1 MLSGKSGFMDK
12 RELESYCGDL
22 AQVFGI
28 EECVLEDGKARGTRG
43 YLLDN
48 GCGLEMIVLRDK
60 CFAIPKLK
68 FKGVNIGLITKAGI
82 CGPWFYQE
90 DGTRGFLR
98 NFEGGF
104 LTTCGLTYM
113 GTPGEENGNK
123 NGLHGVISNTPMEH
137 AGSSIDWRDGAAEL
151 NLTGEAREAYL
162 FGPNLVIHK
171 SLKVHTD
178 RNRIELHD
186 AVENKD
192 FHPSPL
198 MLLYHFNYGYPFL
211 DENVQIYTNYDRIA
225 PRDNRSKDSLDRI
238 SRFERPS
245 VEAEEVVGIRTMSDK
260 NGKDG
265 VTIVYNPKQGIAVK
279 MQLKVR
285 QLPILNQWKSSC
297 AGDYAL
303 GMEPGTGHVGGL
315 ANTRRDGMLM
325 TILPGEVKRFDIVID
340 FLDNE
345 EEINHTIKELD
356 GSVTFPMKMG

>member
-60 CFAIPKLK
+60 CFTIPKLK

-137 AGSSIDWRDGAAEL
+137 AKPPLLHFFEVKLSVAQIENGEWR
-151 NLTGEAREAYL
+151 
-162 FGPNLVIHK
+162 
-171 SLKVHTD
+171 
-178 RNRIELHD
+178 
-186 AVENKD
+186 
-192 FHPSPL
+192 
-198 MLLYHFNYGYPFL
+198 M
-211 DENVQIYTNYDRIA
+211 ENVGA
-225 PRDNRSKDSLDRI
+225 
-238 SRFERPS
+238 
-245 VEAEEVVGIRTMSDK
+245 
-260 NGKDG
+260 
-265 VTIVYNPKQGIAVK
+265 NPAD
-279 MQLKVR
+279 L
-285 QLPILNQWKSSC
+285 
-297 AGDYAL
+297 
-303 GMEPGTGHVGGL
+303 
-315 ANTRRDGMLM
+315 
-325 TILPGEVKRFDIVID
+325 FD
-340 FLDNE
+340 
-345 EEINHTIKELD
+345 
-356 GSVTFPMKMG
+356 